1 LSISLLTW
9 TNWWNWS
16 KKRLVNHKLLL
27 KEACMSANVRV
38 ALDAMGGDHAPGEI
52 VLGAVEAA
60 REYGIGVYL
69 VGKEDLIKAELA
81 RYDTQGLD
89 LPVLHTDEVIPM
101 DEHDPAK
108 AARNSNTSMV
118 RAVQLVKSGEAVGAV
133 SAGNS
138 GAMMAASLF
147 TLKRLPGVERP
158 ALAGAFPTKTGVCLV
173 IDMGANTDCKPEYL
187 QQFAVMG
194 SIYMERIFHVN
205 APRVGLLANGEE
217 EGKGNEQV
225 QIAHQLL
232 KQSASTP
239 GLNFI
244 GNVEGR
250 DIPAG
255 TADVVVC
262 DGFVGNVVLKLSE
275 GLAETLIDL
284 IKEQIASDLPG
295 KLAGAVI
302 RPRLRRLVKRLDYA
316 EYGGVPLLGVNGS
329 AIISHGR
336 SKARAIKNALRV
348 AYQTSE
354 TNVTQAIAEGLAR
367 IGKNGTMASMASPS
381 QGAVASIAPEKSG
394 TMASIAPTLQGDSKL
409 TFESPT
415 NP

>member
-1 LSISLLTW
+1 
-9 TNWWNWS
+9 
-16 KKRLVNHKLLL
+16 
-27 KEACMSANVRV
+27 MSANVRV

-52 VLGAVEAA
+52 VLGAVDAA

-69 VGKEDLIKAELA
+69 VGKEELIKSELA
-81 RYDTQGLD
+81 KHEIQGLD
-89 LPVLHTDEVIPM
+89 LPIIHTDEVIPM
-101 DEHDPAK
+101 DEHDPAR
-108 AARNSNTSMV
+108 AARNKNTSMV
-118 RAVQLVKSGEAVGAV
+118 RALQLVKDGEALGAV

-158 ALAGAFPTKTGVCLV
+158 ALGGVFPTKDGICLV

-187 QQFAVMG
+187 LQFAVMG
-194 SIYMERIFHVN
+194 SIYMERIFKVE
-205 APRVGLLANGEE
+205 APRVALLANGEE

-225 QIAHQLL
+225 QLAHQLL
-232 KQSASTP
+232 KQNAATL
-239 GLNFI
+239 GLNFT

-250 DIPAG
+250 DIPSG
-255 TADVVVC
+255 GADVIVC

-275 GLAETLIDL
+275 GLSETLLDL
-284 IKEQIASDLPG
+284 IKAQIASDLTG

-302 RPRLRRLVKRLDYA
+302 RPRLRKLVKRLDYA

-348 AYQTSE
+348 ARSTAE
-354 TNVTQAIAEGLAR
+354 TDVAGAITDGLT
-367 IGKNGTMASMASPS
+367 KLSS
-381 QGAVASIAPEKSG
+381 APLS
-394 TMASIAPTLQGDSKL
+394 
-409 TFESPT
+409 
-415 NP
+415 

>member
-1 LSISLLTW
+1 
-9 TNWWNWS
+9 
-16 KKRLVNHKLLL
+16 
-27 KEACMSANVRV
+27 MSANVRV

-60 REYGIGVYL
+60 REYGLGVFL
-69 VGKEDLIKAELA
+69 VGNEDLIKAELA
-81 RYDTQGLD
+81 KYDTQGLD
-89 LPVLHTDEVIPM
+89 LPIIPTTEVIPM
-101 DEHDPAK
+101 DEHDPAR
-108 AARNSNTSMV
+108 AARNKNTSMV
-118 RAVQLVKSGEAVGAV
+118 RALQLVKDGEALGAV

-158 ALAGAFPTKTGVCLV
+158 ALGGVFPTKDSICLV

-194 SIYMERIFHVN
+194 SIYMERIFNVKQ
-205 APRVGLLANGEE
+205 PRVALLANGEE

-225 QIAHQLL
+225 QQAHQLL
-232 KQSASTP
+232 KMSASTLN
-239 GLNFI
+239 LNFI

-250 DIPAG
+250 DIPSG
-255 TADVVVC
+255 GADVVVC

-275 GLAETLIDL
+275 GLSETLIDL
-284 IKEQIASDLPG
+284 IKAQIASDLPG

-302 RPRLRRLVKRLDYA
+302 RPRLRQMVKRLDYA

-336 SKARAIKNALRV
+336 SKAKAIKNALRV
-348 AYQTSE
+348 ARQTAE
-354 TNVTQAIAEGLAR
+354 THVAEAITDGL
-367 IGKNGTMASMASPS
+367 T
-381 QGAVASIAPEKSG
+381 
-394 TMASIAPTLQGDSKL
+394 KL
-409 TFESPT
+409 NSSSLS
-415 NP
+415 